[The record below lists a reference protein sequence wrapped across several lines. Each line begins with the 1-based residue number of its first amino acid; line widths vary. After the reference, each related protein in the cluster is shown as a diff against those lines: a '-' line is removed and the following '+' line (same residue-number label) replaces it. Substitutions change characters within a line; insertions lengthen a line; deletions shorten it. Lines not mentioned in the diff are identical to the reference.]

1 MYRFRIYT
9 ASLILLSALFLN
21 FNMITNRFI
30 SMPQVEPFI
39 YIYSIILI
47 GLVCSSPFIQHIR
60 LSRLLC
66 YNVIFIILGKWLLH
80 SSSPMMR
87 GMHAYLTIIEL
98 LTLSLLLFLSY
109 KLSQKIYSFEQAVQH
124 LSFGDHLFTPLPSID
139 DSMSDIQAHMHSSRR
154 YTTPLSV
161 VVIEPHPD
169 SLHTLIQHA
178 LHKAHRTLQNHCSL
192 TQLSTILKPELR
204 RTDLIVAHPQYDRLL
219 IVCPKTSPEDLHT
232 LTNRLQATTEENHI
246 TAHFGYASFPEEAF
260 TFEELVLQAEAQLY
274 SETLPEPL
282 IAHPE
287 PAPAHVESV
296 MLVDAEPSVK

>member
-1 MYRFRIYT
+1 MRLFRIYT
-9 ASLILLSALFLN
+9 TSLIILLALFLN
-21 FNMITNRFI
+21 LNAITNQFLSI
-30 SMPQVEPFI
+30 PQVEPFI
-39 YIYSIILI
+39 YIYSMILI
-47 GLVCSSPFIQHIR
+47 GLVCFSSLIQQTQ

-66 YNVIFIILGKWLLH
+66 YNSIFIILGKWLL
-80 SSSPMMR
+80 SSSFPMISEM
-87 GMHAYLTIIEL
+87 YIYVTIIEFL
-98 LTLSLLLFLSY
+98 ILTLLLFLSY
-109 KLSQKIYSFEQAVQH
+109 KLSQQIYRFEQAVQH
-124 LSFGDHLFTPLPSID
+124 LSFGDNLLSPLPSID

-154 YTTPLSV
+154 HTTPLSV

-169 SLHTLIQHA
+169 SLHKLIQYA
-178 LHKAHRTLQNHCSL
+178 LHKAHHTLQNHCSL
-192 TQLSTILKPELR
+192 TQLSKILKPELR

-219 IVCPKTSPEDLHT
+219 VICPKTSTEDLHT
-232 LTNRLQATTEENHI
+232 LTNRLQTMTKENHI

-282 IAHPE
+282 ITHPE